1 MTADLVPLGTNGYYP
16 TFGRQTMSFLLVD
29 GNRALLLDAGTGVGR
44 LTEPEVAARLEECA
58 SLAVVLTH
66 YHLDH
71 VVGLSYLQVGWD
83 RPVRLYAPRPPLVDG
98 RPEEAFGRLIAPPF
112 FPRKL
117 ADYPFP
123 VDVVPYSETRFQ
135 AGGFDLTVRRQN
147 HPGGSVGVRVD
158 DRLAYCT
165 DTVADPETVELVRG
179 VPTLLH
185 EVWLDTAEGERTDPA
200 AAGHASVPQVARLA
214 AEAGVGRLIPV
225 HHHPTRDAA
234 DLRRIAGEL
243 REAGAPEV
251 LLTDEG
257 TPYPIG

>member
-1 MTADLVPLGTNGYYP
+1 MAAELIPLGTNGYYP
-16 TFGRQTMSFLLVD
+16 SFGRQTMSFLLLD
-29 GNRALLLDAGTGVGR
+29 GERALLLDAGTGVAR
-44 LTEPEVAARLEECA
+44 LTEPAVAERLARCA

-83 RPVRLYAPRPPLVDG
+83 RPVRLHAPRPPLVDG
-98 RPEEAFGRLIAPPF
+98 RPEEALDRLIAPPF
-112 FPRKL
+112 FPRRL

-123 VDVVPYSETRFQ
+123 VDIVPYSETYFEA
-135 AGGFDLTVRRQN
+135 AGFGLTVRRQN

-158 DRLAYCT
+158 DLLAYCT

-200 AAGHASVPQVARLA
+200 TAGHASAPQVARLA
-214 AEAGVGRLIPV
+214 ADAGVGRLIPV
-225 HHHPTRDAA
+225 HHHPTREAT
-234 DLRRIAGEL
+234 DLERIATEL
-243 REAGAPEV
+243 REAGAPDVMLAAEGVV
-251 LLTDEG
+251 LPVT
-257 TPYPIG
+257 